1 MEQTTNRYVTGS
13 FNMAKLKKF
22 VGHCTGGK
30 TMALHNVIVEAINPP
45 QAREFLKARYPGY
58 SKYYTSSQL

>member
-1 MEQTTNRYVTGS
+1 MS
-13 FNMAKLKKF
+13 PLKKY

-30 TMALHNVIVEAINPP
+30 LQALHNVIVEAINPP

-58 SKYYTSSQL
+58 SNYYTSSQIN